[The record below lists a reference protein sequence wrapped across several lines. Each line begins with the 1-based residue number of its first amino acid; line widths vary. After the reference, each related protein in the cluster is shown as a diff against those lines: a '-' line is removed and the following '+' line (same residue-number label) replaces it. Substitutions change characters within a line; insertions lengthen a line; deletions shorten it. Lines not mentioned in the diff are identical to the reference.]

1 MFAKWTL
8 NKNSGYYIG
17 LIIYQN
23 KHYYASGRTVDLL
36 EKNMK
41 ACMYAKERIP
51 HNEVHLEYEMSPSI
65 DLSFTNKIFYGMFC
79 KPKVTKATER
89 KRAMIA
95 RQEPEEEK
103 EEEQPK
109 KETEYIQEIDEKTN
123 ELVVYEI
130 REVKRYKLR
139 ANTTP
144 KISE

>member
-17 LIIYQN
+17 LIVYQN
-23 KHYYASGRTVDLL
+23 KHYYASGKTVDLL

-51 HNEVHLEYEMSPSI
+51 NNEVHLEYEMSPSI

-79 KPKVTKATER
+79 KPKATKATER
-89 KRAMIA
+89 KRV
-95 RQEPEEEK
+95 RDLREQEIR
-103 EEEQPK
+103 EEQQPT

-139 ANTTP
+139 SGITKTV
-144 KISE
+144 SE